1 MGYMKQLA
9 QEIQELGFQEGQGNI
24 LYQKNFPF
32 GHEVCTV
39 IIRDDYR
46 IFREHVGGYGIE
58 YAEGT
63 SLYDTIPGDQPSL
76 TYHQAQEALEEI
88 EARIA
93 AGEDDEYLTREQAR
107 LEKELR
113 NG

>member
-9 QEIQELGFQEGQGNI
+9 QEVEELGFHKGEGNC
-24 LYQKNFPF
+24 LYWREFPW
-32 GHEVCTV
+32 GKETCTV

-46 IFREHVGGYGIE
+46 IFREHSGGYGIE

-63 SLYDTIPGDQPSL
+63 SLYDTIPHTQPSMS
-76 TYHQAQEALEEI
+76 HEQAREALEEI
-88 EARIA
+88 ESRLSK
-93 AGEDDEYLTREQAR
+93 GEDDEYLTREKAR

-113 NG
+113 GE